1 MRLFRMT
8 VIAAAGLA
16 FVALLGKVTSAPYA
30 LFCYGTLMAGYSA
43 SELVEA
49 ANRRSLDVPVILVL
63 KPIWKLPFTLIYFLG
78 FLAPPL
84 VGLIWFRWWWGLAA
98 YGLAGVGVAFSM
110 PIFPWHLLR
119 ISGGMF
125 MMIGVVVWW
134 LA

>member
-8 VIAAAGLA
+8 VIAAVGLA

-30 LFCYGTLMAGYSA
+30 LFCYGTLMAGFSA
-43 SELVEA
+43 HELLAA
-49 ANRRSLDVPVILVL
+49 ANRWDPTLPACLFEPVGKLILA
-63 KPIWKLPFTLIYFLG
+63 LIYFLG

-84 VGLIWFRWWWGLAA
+84 VGLIWFRWWWGPAA
-98 YGLAGVGVAFSM
+98 YCLAGVGVGFST

-119 ISGGMF
+119 VPGGMLV
-125 MMIGVVVWW
+125 MIGVVVWW

>member
-1 MRLFRMT
+1 MRLFKGT
-8 VIAAAGLA
+8 VIAAVGFA

-30 LFCYGTLMAGYSA
+30 LFCYGTLMAGLSA
-43 SELVEA
+43 SELLAA
-49 ANRRSLDVPVILVL
+49 ANRCDPTLPVYLFKPVPKLILA
-63 KPIWKLPFTLIYFLG
+63 LIYFLG

-98 YGLAGVGVAFSM
+98 YCLAGIGVASFM

-119 ISGGMF
+119 VPSGMLV
-125 MMIGVVVWW
+125 MIGVVVRW